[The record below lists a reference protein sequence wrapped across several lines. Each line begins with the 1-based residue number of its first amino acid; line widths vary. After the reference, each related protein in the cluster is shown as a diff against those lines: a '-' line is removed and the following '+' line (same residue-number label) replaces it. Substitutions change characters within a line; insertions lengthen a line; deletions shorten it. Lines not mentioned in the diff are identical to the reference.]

1 MKKIGT
7 YLLIICLVVGCLAGC
22 GSKPAAT
29 PTTATPTTTA
39 APETTAPTQSAPQ
52 ELDVREDH
60 YWVAETYYSEDGQG
74 AEGPHPLDP
83 QAWFID
89 LTMGADGTARFRDV
103 LETVCLMD
111 DSYMDLTWE
120 KSQDGHFLFYSK
132 LYAQPVLDGVYENGI
147 LTVEYRAM
155 TLTMKEYPAPE
166 KEQESLPAELV
177 GTWLMTYAET
187 EGYQWPIISERVSS
201 LIFQVAANNGPM
213 ELRADREER
222 NTDGLWVDGDHGLE
236 VTILNHPLYEGC
248 GNDSWSVRIG
258 PESPKD
264 ANGYPTE
271 TEYYATLLDYNTLLM
286 QQYYT
291 VDGSP
296 AVSTL
301 TYWRF
306 PEIVT
311 WFSPDY
317 TQLDESNWI
326 CTDYINSQGEY
337 RSPPD
342 EMVDFSLIL
351 FADQTCVAYYGDV
364 AVRGSWQLENGGVII
379 LQGEDGAF
387 WFAGTISAYS
397 VETTYEVS
405 DTYEMALYYQEGILR
420 LRMTGF
426 G

>member
-1 MKKIGT
+1 
-7 YLLIICLVVGCLAGC
+7 
-22 GSKPAAT
+22 
-29 PTTATPTTTA
+29 
-39 APETTAPTQSAPQ
+39 
-52 ELDVREDH
+52 
-60 YWVAETYYSEDGQG
+60 
-74 AEGPHPLDP
+74 
-83 QAWFID
+83 
-89 LTMGADGTARFRDV
+89 
-103 LETVCLMD
+103 MD
-111 DSYMDLTWE
+111 
-120 KSQDGHFLFYSK
+120 Q
-132 LYAQPVLDGVYENGI
+132 
-147 LTVEYRAM
+147 
-155 TLTMKEYPAPE
+155 
-166 KEQESLPAELV
+166 
-177 GTWLMTYAET
+177 
-187 EGYQWPIISERVSS
+187 
-201 LIFQVAANNGPM
+201 
-213 ELRADREER
+213 
-222 NTDGLWVDGDHGLE
+222 
-236 VTILNHPLYEGC
+236 PLYDGC

-291 VDGSP
+291 VDGNP

-326 CTDYINSQGEY
+326 CTDYINCQGEY

-379 LQGEDGAF
+379 LRGEDGAF